1 MKAKNKIEIQ
11 ESFAIVV
18 SAPSGTGKTTIIQNV
33 VHDTGNYEFVVST
46 TTRPRR
52 SNEVADKNYY
62 FIPVDEF
69 KRMIEEGGFIEWA
82 FVHGNYYG
90 ITKKEIDR
98 IKATR
103 KIPIFDVDVQ
113 GAATLRK
120 SLPDAVFVYIVPPSL
135 KVLQERLRGRGTDSE
150 EQIRLRLHNAIEELK
165 YYQYYDYIIINDSI
179 PEACDCF
186 RSILRAESCRTARLE
201 KKVMKILGEQTND
214 NSAR

>member
-1 MKAKNKIEIQ
+1 MKKNNT

-33 VHDTGNYEFVVST
+33 IHGSGKYEFVVST

-62 FIPVDEF
+62 FIGEEEF
-69 KRMIEEGGFIEWA
+69 KRIIEAGGFVEWA

-98 IKATR
+98 ITGTQ

-120 SLPDAVFVYIVPPSL
+120 SLPDAVFVYIVPPSM
-135 KVLQERLRGRGTDSE
+135 KVLQDRLRGRGTDSE
-150 EQIRLRLHNAIEELK
+150 EQIRLRLHNAMEELRH
-165 YYQYYDYIIINDSI
+165 YQYYDYIIVNESI
-179 PEACDCF
+179 PEACECF
-186 RSILRAESCRTARLE
+186 RSILKAEACRTSRLE
-201 KKVMKILGEQTND
+201 KKVMRILGEGAND
-214 NSAR
+214 YTA